1 MKVILLQNV
10 PNAGKVDEVKEVSE
24 GYARNFLFP
33 RHLAVQASAKALQ
46 DRSAHKV
53 KLKKDIEKE
62 LQREQAVAARLDGF
76 EIVFKEKA
84 SDKGALYA
92 AVTATKI
99 AEQLGVKGFVV
110 DKDAIKLK
118 PIKECGTFPATVVMG
133 HGLEAHI
140 HITVSK
146 I

>member
-10 PNAGKVDEVKEVSE
+10 PNVGKLDEVKEVSE

-33 RHLAVQASAKALQ
+33 RHLAVQASPKALKDITAHQ
-46 DRSAHKV
+46 DR
-53 KLKKDIEKE
+53 LKKDTEKE

-92 AVTATKI
+92 AVTPTKI
-99 AEQLGVKGFVV
+99 ADQLVAKGFAVT
-110 DKDAIKLK
+110 KDAIKVK
-118 PIKECGTFPATVVMG
+118 PIKECGTFPATVAMG